1 MNVNKLPDFIII
13 GGGKCGTT
21 SLHDYLSQ
29 HPQIYICPQ
38 KETFFFIN
46 EPNRSYHKRWGAITE
61 LEEYQALFKD
71 APENSVIGEISTT
84 YYSCPES
91 ARLIREVVPN
101 VKIIAILRDPAD
113 RAFSDYQMHVR
124 EGNEKPDMKGLISP
138 ENKHV
143 KRGFYYSELLPF
155 FETFDRKQI
164 KILLFDDLCKDA
176 ASFLQD
182 LFSFVGVDDS
192 FVPNMSKKGR
202 EGGLPKNQAVNQLLT
217 KKNPVRSFA
226 ARLLKIFLPL
236 STRQKIRESLVK
248 KNIEKVKLS
257 PEERKQMIEI
267 YRSDILKLEKLID
280 RDLSAWLK

>member
-1 MNVNKLPDFIII
+1 MHVNKLPDFIIV
-13 GGGKCGTT
+13 GGSKCGTT

-29 HPQIYICPQ
+29 HPQLYICPQ

-46 EPNRSYHKRWGAITE
+46 EPNRSNHKRWGAITE
-61 LEEYQALFKD
+61 LEDYQGLFKD

-91 ARLIREVVPN
+91 ARLIHEMLPN
-101 VKIIAILRDPAD
+101 VKIIAILRDPAN

-124 EGNEKPDMKGLISP
+124 DGNEEPDLKGLISP
-138 ENKHV
+138 HNQHV

-155 FETFDRKQI
+155 FEKFDRKQI
-164 KILLFDDLCKDA
+164 KILLFEDLCKDPVI
-176 ASFLQD
+176 FLQD
-182 LFSFVGVDDS
+182 LFRFVGVDDS

-217 KKNPVRSFA
+217 RKNPVRSFA
-226 ARLLKIFLPL
+226 AGVLKIFLPVE
-236 STRQKIRESLVK
+236 TRRKIREGLVK

-257 PEERKQMIEI
+257 SEERKQLIEI
-267 YRSDILKLEKLID
+267 YRSDILQLEKLIEK
-280 RDLSAWLK
+280 DLSAWLK